1 MKKAKIIVTLFL
13 IISYLLSLSLSVLA
27 DGVYYDYF
35 EINENKNAVNIN
47 TAISKINNI
56 NTVDYNNRFSVYDAN
71 KTFIQLTDK
80 EQSYVVN
87 TDKLLSSINTL
98 NTIGDLNANGVRNS
112 EDLTL
117 LIDCL
122 LGKSN
127 TIYKADINEDKNV
140 NILDL
145 IAIKKLIAGI

>member
-1 MKKAKIIVTLFL
+1 MKKAKIIVILFL
-13 IISYLLSLSLSVLA
+13 IISYLLSLSVLA

-98 NTIGDLNANGVRNS
+98 NTIGDLNTNGVRNS

-117 LIDCL
+117 LIDYI

-145 IAIKKLIAGI
+145 LAIKKLIAGI

>member
-1 MKKAKIIVTLFL
+1 MKKAKIIVILFL
-13 IISYLLSLSLSVLA
+13 IISYLLSLSVLA

-87 TDKLLSSINTL
+87 ADKLLSSINTL
-98 NTIGDLNANGVRNS
+98 NTIGDLNTNGVRNS
-112 EDLTL
+112 EDLIL
-117 LIDCL
+117 LKDCM

-127 TIYKADINEDKNV
+127 TIYKADINEDKKV

>member
-1 MKKAKIIVTLFL
+1 MKKAKIIVILFL
-13 IISYLLSLSLSVLA
+13 IISYLLSLSVLA

-98 NTIGDLNANGVRNS
+98 NTIGDLNTNGVRNS

-117 LIDCL
+117 LIDFI